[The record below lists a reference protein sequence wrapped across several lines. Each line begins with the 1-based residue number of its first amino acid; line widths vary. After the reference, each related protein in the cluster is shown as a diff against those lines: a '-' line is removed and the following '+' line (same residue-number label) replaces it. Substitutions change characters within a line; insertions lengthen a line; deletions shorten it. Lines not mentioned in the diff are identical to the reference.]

1 MNKLLKISIITVSY
15 NSDSTIE
22 DTIKSIAKQNYSNI
36 EYIVVDGLSTD
47 NTLAIV
53 KSYSGI
59 ITKVVS
65 EKDAG
70 IYDAMNKGIMLAT
83 GDVVGILNADDFY
96 VDGNVIAKVV
106 RAFNNNPIDAL
117 IADLV
122 YVRSDRLDKIVRYYS
137 SSNFT
142 LGKFES
148 GWMPPH
154 PTFFVKRKCYEQFGL
169 YKTDYKI
176 AADFELL
183 ARFMVKNHIT
193 YHYLPEVIIKMR
205 TGGASTKNLRSN
217 LILNQEII
225 RACAENNIMT
235 NYLKVYAK
243 YITKL
248 FQLVRRPK

>member
-1 MNKLLKISIITVSY
+1 MNILPKISLITVSF
-15 NSDSTIE
+15 NSGSTIE
-22 DTIKSIAKQNYSNI
+22 DTIKSVANQNYPNI

-47 NTLAIV
+47 NTLDIL
-53 KSYSGI
+53 KSYPDVVS
-59 ITKVVS
+59 KVIS
-65 EKDAG
+65 EKDSG

-96 VDGNVIAKVV
+96 VDENVITKVV
-106 RAFNNNPIDAL
+106 QAFVINPIDAL

-122 YVRSDRLDKIVRYYS
+122 YVRPEKLDKIVRYYS
-137 SSNFT
+137 SANFA
-142 LGKFES
+142 LDKFES

-154 PTFFVKRKCYEQFGL
+154 PTFFVKRKCYDNFGL

-183 ARFMVKNHIT
+183 ARFMVKNHIS

-217 LILNQEII
+217 LILNREIV
-225 RACAENNIMT
+225 RACAENDIMT
-235 NYLKVYAK
+235 NYFKVYSK
-243 YITKL
+243 YLTKL
-248 FQLVRRPK
+248 FQLVCRPR

>member
-1 MNKLLKISIITVSY
+1 MKVSIVTPAY
-15 NSDSTIE
+15 NCRSTIADCLE
-22 DTIKSIAKQNYSNI
+22 SIKCQSVPC
-36 EYIVVDGLSTD
+36 EHIVVDGASSDGT
-47 NTLAIV
+47 AQFV
-53 KSYSGI
+53 RS
-59 ITKVVS
+59 VS
-65 EKDAG
+65 PCSRVISEPDTG
-70 IYDAMNKGIMLAT
+70 IYDAMNKGVMLAT

-96 VDGNVIAKVV
+96 VDENVIAKVV
-106 RAFNNNPIDAL
+106 QAFENNPIDAL

-122 YVRSDRLDKIVRYYS
+122 YVRPDNLDKIVRYYS
-137 SSNFT
+137 SANFA

-205 TGGASTKNLRSN
+205 TGGASTKNMRST
-217 LILNQEII
+217 LILNREIV
-225 RACAENNIMT
+225 RACAENDIKT
-235 NYLKVYAK
+235 NYFRVYFK
-243 YITKL
+243 YLTKL
-248 FQLVRRPK
+248 FQLVCRPK